1 MKVIIKAYK
10 GGKVCVHQQQRKAD
24 KLIVLVVMPWLK
36 LND

>member
-10 GGKVCVHQQQRKAD
+10 GGKVCIQQQRKAD
-24 KLIVLVVMPWLK
+24 KLIVPVVMPWLK